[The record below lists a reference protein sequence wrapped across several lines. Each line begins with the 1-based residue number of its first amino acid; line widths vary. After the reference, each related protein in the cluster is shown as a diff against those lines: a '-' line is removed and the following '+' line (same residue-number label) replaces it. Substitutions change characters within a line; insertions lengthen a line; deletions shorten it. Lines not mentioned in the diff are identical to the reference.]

1 MTYGEAKRLLRGQS
15 VKTTGHEMNELAIK
29 MVKHSMVKHGTTQA
43 QEAERIGVSV
53 KAINRALN
61 NHSVTCVNDITLFL
75 KAYPKLDYSD
85 IVGNPR

>member
-1 MTYGEAKRLLRGQS
+1 
-15 VKTTGHEMNELAIK
+15 MNDFAIK
-29 MVKHSMVKHGTTQA
+29 IIKYSMVSNNTTQA

-85 IVGNPR
+85 VVGSIR